1 MKKVLHISKYYPPY
15 KGGIEDVSYNIV
27 RLLQK
32 HGSIEQKV
40 ICFSGE
46 KDTLVEDY
54 DGVSV
59 IRVGSTKQISRQI
72 ISLSYYSHLKKLIQS
87 FKPDVIHFHA
97 PNPLVALFILH
108 ILPSNTQLIV
118 HWHSD
123 IVAQR
128 YLYKLVK
135 GVENRLLDRANVILA
150 TSPNYIEDSLPLQK
164 YKHKIKVFQNFIDI
178 SKFELTQNQIEE
190 VEAIKTKFQN
200 KPILFFLGRHVAYKG
215 IQYLI
220 DAEPYIKN
228 DCVFLIGGKGEL
240 TDQLKNN
247 NKSERIHFIG
257 RVCDE
262 DLPVYY
268 KATDIFVFPSVTK
281 NEAFGVALAE
291 AMYSETAAVTFTI
304 FGSGV
309 NWVSIHNQTGIEVEN
324 RNVKAL
330 AEAIDTLLAD
340 KELRDKY
347 AKAAKMRVHE
357 LFTIEK
363 IEKKLKE
370 IYQLTDV

>member
-1 MKKVLHISKYYPPY
+1 M
-15 KGGIEDVSYNIV
+15 
-27 RLLQK
+27 
-32 HGSIEQKV
+32 
-40 ICFSGE
+40 
-46 KDTLVEDY
+46 
-54 DGVSV
+54 
-59 IRVGSTKQISRQI
+59 
-72 ISLSYYSHLKKLIQS
+72 
-87 FKPDVIHFHA
+87 
-97 PNPLVALFILH
+97 
-108 ILPSNTQLIV
+108 
-118 HWHSD
+118 
-123 IVAQR
+123 AQR